1 MTYISSVGESQIENG
16 CVDLANFAKNKIR
29 AELPT
34 DEQGSRT
41 GRQALGQEQE
51 LRGDPEAGAQIKPQD
66 LLEKGFQHF
75 EVNLPNSRS
84 RPPVPA
90 VLRTAAVH

>member
-1 MTYISSVGESQIENG
+1 MTYRSSVVGSQIENG
-16 CVDLANFAKNKIR
+16 CVDLANFAKNKIGG
-29 AELPT
+29 EPPT

-51 LRGDPEAGAQIKPQD
+51 LPGAPEAEAQVKPED

-84 RPPVPA
+84 RHPAPV
-90 VLRTAAVH
+90 VLRTAVVH